1 VVVHRRPTNSR
12 SGRLPPPLI
21 SSVRKAGHKPLAR
34 SAVVIGASSGIGAAV
49 AVELARRGYT
59 VGIAARRLEALRE
72 VAAQHPGIAA
82 TARLD
87 LHDVTHSR
95 AAASDLITALGGAD
109 VFIIAAGTGSENPG
123 LKWGPEADTIA
134 VNVTGFAA
142 LATLALEHF
151 VQRGRGQ
158 LVGISSIAAIRGH
171 GEAPSY
177 GASKAFVS
185 SYLRALRHKC
195 ARQGLPV
202 HVTEIQ
208 PGFVATAM
216 AKGDGLFWVAPV
228 DVAAHQIVTAIESR
242 KAHAYV
248 TKRWRVIAGVLRIL
262 PEWIYNRL

>member
-1 VVVHRRPTNSR
+1 
-12 SGRLPPPLI
+12 LI
-21 SSVRKAGHKPLAR
+21 GNVRKARDTHLVR
-34 SAVVIGASSGIGAAV
+34 SAIVIGASSGIGEAV

-59 VGIAARRLEALRE
+59 VGIAARRIEALHN
-72 VAAQHPGIAA
+72 VAAQHPGIVA
-82 TARLD
+82 TIRLD
-87 LHDVTHSR
+87 LHDVAEAR
-95 AAASDLITALGGAD
+95 AAASDLIAKLGGAD
-109 VFIIAAGTGSENPG
+109 VFVISAGTGSENPA
-123 LKWGPEADTIA
+123 LDWGAEADTIA

-142 LATLALEHF
+142 MAALAMEYFAH
-151 VQRGRGQ
+151 QGRGH

-195 ARQGLPV
+195 AKQHLPV
-202 HVTEIQ
+202 FVTEIQ

-228 DVAAHQIVTAIESR
+228 DLAAHQIVTAIESR
-242 KAHAYV
+242 KPHVYV
-248 TKRWRVIAGVLRIL
+248 TKRWRAIAMLLRIL

>member
-1 VVVHRRPTNSR
+1 MWIIHWSR
-12 SGRLPPPLI
+12 AADCNRSQG
-21 SSVRKAGHKPLAR
+21 KNNHLAR

-49 AVELARRGYT
+49 AVELARRGYS
-59 VGIAARRLEALRE
+59 VGIAARRVEALLE
-72 VAAQHPGIAA
+72 VAAQHPGI
-82 TARLD
+82 TTTIRLD
-87 LHDVTHSR
+87 IRDVAEAR
-95 AAASDLITALGGAD
+95 AAASDLIAKVGGVD
-109 VFIIAAGTGSENPG
+109 VFIISAGTGSENPE
-123 LKWGPEADTIA
+123 LEWGPEAETIA

-142 LATLALEHF
+142 MATLALQHF
-151 VQRGRGQ
+151 VQRGRGH

-195 ARQGLPV
+195 AKQRLPID
-202 HVTEIQ
+202 VTEIQ

-228 DVAAHQIVTAIESR
+228 DVAADQIVTAIESR
-242 KAHAYV
+242 RAHAYV
-248 TKRWRVIAGVLRIL
+248 TKRWRVIAAVLRLL

>member
-1 VVVHRRPTNSR
+1 
-12 SGRLPPPLI
+12 
-21 SSVRKAGHKPLAR
+21 LAR
-34 SAVVIGASSGIGAAV
+34 SAVIIGASSGIGEAV

-59 VGIAARRLEALRE
+59 VGIAARRIEALQR

-82 TARLD
+82 TIRLD
-87 LHDVTHSR
+87 LRDVVEAR
-95 AAASDLITALGGAD
+95 AAASDLIARIGGAD
-109 VFIIAAGTGSENPG
+109 VFVISAGTGSENPA
-123 LKWGPEADTIA
+123 LAWDPEADTIA

-142 LATLALEHF
+142 MATLAMEHF
-151 VQRGRGQ
+151 AQRGRGH

-195 ARQGLPV
+195 AKQQLPV
-202 HVTEIQ
+202 DVTEIQ

-228 DVAAHQIVTAIESR
+228 DVAVHQIVTAIESR
-242 KAHAYV
+242 KPHAYV
-248 TKRWRVIAGVLRIL
+248 TKRWRVVAMLLRLL
-262 PEWIYNRL
+262 PEWIYNRV

>member
-1 VVVHRRPTNSR
+1 M
-12 SGRLPPPLI
+12 
-21 SSVRKAGHKPLAR
+21 
-34 SAVVIGASSGIGAAV
+34 
-49 AVELARRGYT
+49 ELARRGYT
-59 VGIAARRLEALRE
+59 VGIAARRIEALQR

-82 TARLD
+82 TIRLD
-87 LHDVTHSR
+87 LRDVVEAR
-95 AAASDLITALGGAD
+95 AAASDLIARIGGAD
-109 VFIIAAGTGSENPG
+109 VFVISAGTGSENPA
-123 LKWGPEADTIA
+123 LAWDPEADTIA

-142 LATLALEHF
+142 MATLAMEHF
-151 VQRGRGQ
+151 AQRGRGH

-195 ARQGLPV
+195 AKQQLSV
-202 HVTEIQ
+202 DVTEIQ

-242 KAHAYV
+242 KPHAYV
-248 TKRWRVIAGVLRIL
+248 TKRWRVVAMLLRLL
-262 PEWIYNRL
+262 PEWIYNRM

>member
-1 VVVHRRPTNSR
+1 M
-12 SGRLPPPLI
+12 
-21 SSVRKAGHKPLAR
+21 AR

-49 AVELARRGYT
+49 AVELARRGYS
-59 VGIAARRLEALRE
+59 VGIAARRVEALLE
-72 VAAQHPGIAA
+72 VAAQHPGI
-82 TARLD
+82 TTTIR
-87 LHDVTHSR
+87 DVAEAR
-95 AAASDLITALGGAD
+95 AAASDLIAKVGGVD
-109 VFIIAAGTGSENPG
+109 VFIISAGTGSENPE
-123 LKWGPEADTIA
+123 LEWGPEADTIS

-142 LATLALEHF
+142 MATLALQHF
-151 VQRGRGQ
+151 VQRGRGH

-195 ARQGLPV
+195 AKQRLPID
-202 HVTEIQ
+202 VTEIQ

-228 DVAAHQIVTAIESR
+228 DVAADQIVTAIESR
-242 KAHAYV
+242 RAHAYV
-248 TKRWRVIAGVLRIL
+248 TKRWRVIAAVLRLL